1 MKNEI
6 PDNPIKFIKR
16 CIKENK
22 IYWTYHVNMRL
33 EKRAIT
39 RDMVISSIDNMEII
53 EEYLGDK
60 YLPSYLLLS
69 RYKSIYFHILIAID
83 VIEDNIR
90 IITAYIP
97 DMKKWEDNF
106 KTRRKRK

>member
-1 MKNEI
+1 
-6 PDNPIKFIKR
+6 
-16 CIKENK
+16 
-22 IYWTYHVNMRL
+22 MRL

-53 EEYLGDK
+53 EEYLSDK

-69 RYKSIYFHILIAID
+69 KYNKIIFHVLIAMD

-97 DMKKWEDNF
+97 DNQKWEDNF
-106 KTRRKRK
+106 KRRRRNK